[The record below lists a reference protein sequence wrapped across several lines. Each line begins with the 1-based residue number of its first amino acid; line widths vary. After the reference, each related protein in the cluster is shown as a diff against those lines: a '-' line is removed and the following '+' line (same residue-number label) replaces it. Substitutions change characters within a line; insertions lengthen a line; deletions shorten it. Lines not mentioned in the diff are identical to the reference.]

1 MPDRRDDIWL
11 AFSAY
16 RFGGDDSCIS
26 RGEIG
31 RFASLCR
38 RRFARVRFAMLVYP
52 AALILKSRDKLP

>member
-26 RGEIG
+26 RGELG

-52 AALILKSRDKLP
+52 AALILKSRDKSP